1 MVITELLTAAIAIYG
16 ALLSTFT
23 LVLHQREKK
32 QKVTVKL
39 WLGMLGVGK
48 SSVVD
53 IVIMEAANAGSV
65 PIHLSN
71 CCYLIPHSKKKLVAR
86 FEYDKEMPITLAPG
100 ESVQAWMKSE
110 DFIATLKKEG
120 YNNQVK
126 VVAQFSNKAGREFLS
141 KAEVWELDKLLYAK
155 NNPG

>member
-16 ALLSTFT
+16 ALVSTFT

-65 PIHLSN
+65 PVHLSN

-100 ESVQAWMKSE
+100 ESVQAWIKSE
-110 DFIATLKKEG
+110 NFIEVLKKEG
-120 YNNQVK
+120 CTNQVT
-126 VVAQFSNKAGREFLS
+126 VVAQFSNKAGRDFVS
-141 KAEVWELDKLLYAK
+141 KPETVQFDKLLYAK
-155 NNPG
+155 NTPG